1 MNWDKVHKTDK
12 PYGRFRADTHQS
24 SVVPVETHARA
35 MKYKAKKAAADFL
48 AWKQMKEE
56 NSSARNKDKK

>member
-24 SVVPVETHARA
+24 SVVSVETHARA
-35 MKYKAKKAAADFL
+35 MEHKAKKAARDFL